1 MKDSKG
7 NLVQGRTRWRRF
19 AAVVIPATVAVGG
32 LLAGVANGAVPV
44 AVNVSGQSFK
54 ISATALH
61 AEGFA
66 QYGSAVVKP
75 DGTQIPVA
83 AASIKHADITNLCQ
97 SVKFPGLP
105 LTMVIRAGR
114 EAGKPAQADNL
125 IIGMDYLVADATFHN
140 IDIGVDASKLS
151 KGADGDKGLPGGFG
165 QQADTADLTN
175 VKQRAYSTHAGT
187 FKLVGLSMSVQMGV
201 ECFADSDLN

>member
-1 MKDSKG
+1 VKDSKG

-19 AAVVIPATVAVGG
+19 AAVVVPATVAVGG

-54 ISATALH
+54 ISATNLH
-61 AEGFA
+61 ADGFA

-83 AASIKHADITNLCQ
+83 AAAIAHADITNLCQ

-105 LTMVIRAGR
+105 LTLVIRAGR
-114 EAGKPAQADNL
+114 TAGEPAEADNL
-125 IIGMDYLVADATFHN
+125 IIGMDYLVGDATFTN
-140 IDIGVDASKLS
+140 IDIGVDAGKLT
-151 KGADGDKGLPGGFG
+151 KGGADHGLTGGFG
-165 QQADTADLTN
+165 QQADYADIAN

-187 FKLVGLSMSVQMGV
+187 FKLKGLSMSIQPGT